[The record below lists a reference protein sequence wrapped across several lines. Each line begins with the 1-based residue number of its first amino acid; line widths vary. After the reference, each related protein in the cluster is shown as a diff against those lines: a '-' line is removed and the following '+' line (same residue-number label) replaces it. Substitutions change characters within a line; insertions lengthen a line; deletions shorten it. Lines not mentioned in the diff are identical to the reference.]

1 MEQKMNVLVIL
12 FSSAAVFYLGYRFYA
27 RFIEK
32 VFDVDGSHVTP
43 AVEVNDGVDYVPS
56 RRFVVFGHH
65 FASIAGGG
73 PIIGPTVALV
83 FGYVPVWLWI
93 VLGTLFI
100 GAVHDF
106 SALLASMRE
115 NGRSIAEIAKKTLGP
130 AGFLLFIGF
139 TVIMLVMLTSVF
151 LTLTSTALSS
161 KYPVS
166 YFGAGMT
173 GIQTI
178 VENGVTYAV
187 IGGIA
192 STSVMIITLCSPL
205 LGFLLYKKGINII
218 TASVLAIGICM
229 ASIQIGLLFP
239 LKIDP
244 LIWMVIL
251 SFYTLVAAGIP
262 VWVILQPRDFTNSFL
277 LYGGVAGLFVGAVM
291 TGFAGGEMHAPATN
305 LAFAK
310 LHLGHLWPILFITVA
325 CGAISGFHSLVAG
338 GTTAKQV
345 SKEKPDAKVIAY
357 GGMVL
362 EALLALGVL
371 IALCVGMEYSQ
382 YTALV
387 FPSDPSV
394 KSNPILAFAL
404 GMGSLLQKTTGLSL
418 VFGTVFGI
426 LMVEGFVVTTLD
438 TAVRLNRYLLEELW
452 RMLFKNVPRVFNSYI
467 FNSFLCV
474 ILMFVLAYYNAFK
487 QLWQLFG
494 AANQLLAALTLLTVS
509 AWLMKKGKHYLFV
522 LIPSLFMMVTTIA
535 ALGMVLVNDYVP
547 KRNGMLAAG
556 DILLLALALGVI
568 GLAINMVG
576 RRKMKPSE
584 ILFRTETQRRRG

>member
-1 MEQKMNVLVIL
+1 MNVLVIL

-27 RFIEK
+27 RFIET
-32 VFDVDGSHVTP
+32 VFDVDGSHTTP
-43 AVEVNDGVDYVPS
+43 AVEIDDGVDYVPS
-56 RRFVVFGHH
+56 RQFVVFGHH

-115 NGRSIAEIAKKTLGP
+115 GGRSIAEIAKKILGP

-139 TVIMLVMLTSVF
+139 TIIMLVMVTSVF

-161 KYPVS
+161 KYPIS
-166 YFGAGMT
+166 YFGEGMAG
-173 GIQTI
+173 IRTI

-205 LGFLLYKKGINII
+205 VGFLLYKKGINTIV
-218 TASVLAIGICM
+218 ASVLAIGICM
-229 ASIQIGLLFP
+229 VSIEIGLLFP

-244 LIWMVIL
+244 LVWMVIL
-251 SFYTLVAAGIP
+251 SFYTLIAAGVP
-262 VWVILQPRDFTNSFL
+262 VWIILQPRDFTNSFL
-277 LYGGVAGLFVGAVM
+277 LYGGIAGLLVGAVIM
-291 TGFAGGEMHAPATN
+291 GFNGGEIHAPATN

-310 LHLGHLWPILFITVA
+310 IHLGHLWPILFITVA

-338 GTTAKQV
+338 GTTAKQI

-371 IALCVGMEYSQ
+371 IALCVGIEYSQ

-404 GMGSLLQKTTGLSL
+404 GMGGLLHKTTGLSL

-426 LMVEGFVVTTLD
+426 LIVEGFVVTTLD

-452 RMLFKNVPRVFNSYI
+452 RMLFKNVPRVLNSYI

-474 ILMFVLAYYNAFK
+474 MLMFVLAYYNAFK

-535 ALGMVLVNDYVP
+535 ALGMVLVNDYIP
-547 KRNGMLAAG
+547 KKNGMLAAG
-556 DILLLALALGVI
+556 DILLIALALGVI
-568 GLAINMVG
+568 LLTINLLC
-576 RRKMKPSE
+576 RNKTRPRE
-584 ILFRTETQRRRG
+584 A

>member
-12 FSSAAVFYLGYRFYA
+12 FSSLAVFYIGYRFYA

-43 AVEVNDGVDYVPS
+43 AVEIDDGVDYVPS
-56 RRFVVFGHH
+56 RQFVVFGHH

-73 PIIGPTVALV
+73 PIIGPTVALI

-106 SALLASMRE
+106 CALLASMRE
-115 NGRSIAEIAKKTLGP
+115 GGRSIAEIAKKILGP
-130 AGFLLFIGF
+130 WGFLLFIGF
-139 TVIMLVMLTSVF
+139 TIIMLVMVTSVF

-161 KYPVS
+161 QYPVS

-173 GIQTI
+173 GIRTV

-205 LGFLLYKKGINII
+205 VGFLLYKKGVSSLIVS
-218 TASVLAIGICM
+218 ALAIGICA
-229 ASIQIGLLFP
+229 ASIEIGLMFP

-244 LIWMVIL
+244 LVWMVIL
-251 SFYTLVAAGIP
+251 SFYTLIAAGIP
-262 VWVILQPRDFTNSFL
+262 VWIILQPRDFTNSFL
-277 LYGGVAGLFVGAVM
+277 LYGGIAGLFVGSVM
-291 TGFAGGEMHAPATN
+291 MGMAGGEMHAPATN

-371 IALCVGMEYSQ
+371 IALCAGMEYSQ

-404 GMGSLLQKTTGLSL
+404 GMGGLLHKTTGLSL

-452 RMLFKNVPRVFNSYI
+452 RMLFKNVPRVLDSYI

-494 AANQLLAALTLLTVS
+494 AANQLLASLTLLTVS

-522 LIPSLFMMVTTIA
+522 LTPSLFMVVTTIA
-535 ALGMVLVNDYVP
+535 ALGMMLVNDYLP
-547 KRNGMLAAG
+547 QKNGMLAAG
-556 DILLLALALGVI
+556 DILLIALALGVI
-568 GLAINMVG
+568 GLAVNMVG
-576 RRKMKPSE
+576 RRKTKPSE
-584 ILFRTETQRRRG
+584 I